1 MVRVPGWLAMLARS
15 DAAKDA
21 EILVLRHEV
30 AVLRRQVARP
40 RPDWA
45 DRAAR
50 AALPRLPEGICDR
63 SGW

>member
-30 AVLRRQVARP
+30 AVLRRQVA
-40 RPDWA
+40 
-45 DRAAR
+45 
-50 AALPRLPEGICDR
+50 
-63 SGW
+63 